1 MNDGILLIDKAPG
14 LTSHDVVQ
22 RVRRILKLRKVGHCG
37 TLDPSA
43 TGLLVIT
50 LGKATRLTR
59 FLIRAPKVY
68 CGEIRFGL
76 TTDTYDASGTITD
89 ETDFSHLTE
98 ERVLAAMQDFVG
110 TFKQAAPPFSAK
122 KTNGVRYYTLARRG
136 EEVPEALKEISVFEF
151 SPLSEL
157 VDGTLKFRLACS
169 SGTYV
174 RSVAHDLGQQLE
186 CGAHLA
192 ALRRLSVGPLD
203 VVDALTLPALEE
215 HRAAGNSTSRPA
227 WIPLE
232 DIPLPFG
239 QLVTDTKQER
249 RITNGQT
256 VLIRGT
262 ESSEGDWIRLLT
274 ARGKLLAIG
283 TVVERIGAGGV
294 GVIQP
299 RIVFK

>member
-1 MNDGILLIDKAPG
+1 MNDGLLLIDKASG

-22 RVRRILKLRKVGHCG
+22 RVRRILEQRKVGHCG

-68 CGEIRFGL
+68 CGAIRFGS
-76 TTDTYDASGTITD
+76 TTDTYDASGKVTAEAD
-89 ETDFSHLTE
+89 SSHLTDG
-98 ERVLAAMQDFVG
+98 RVFAEMESFVG
-110 TFKQAAPPFSAK
+110 TFEQAAPPFSAK
-122 KTNGVRYYTLARRG
+122 KTNGVRNYTLARRG
-136 EEVPEALKEISVFEF
+136 EEVPEARKEITIFEF
-151 SPLSEL
+151 SASGKL
-157 VDGTLKFRLACS
+157 VEGSLAFRLACS

-174 RSVAHDLGQQLE
+174 RSVAHDLGKQLE

-192 ALRRLSVGPLD
+192 ALRRLSVGPLE
-203 VVDALTLPALEE
+203 VTEALSLPALED
-215 HRAAGNSTSRPA
+215 HMAAGTASSAPA

-232 DIPLPFG
+232 KIPLPFG
-239 QLVTDTKQER
+239 QFVTDTKQER
-249 RITNGQT
+249 RVTNGQT
-256 VLIRGT
+256 VLIR
-262 ESSEGDWIRLLT
+262 ESDSAEGDWIRLLT
-274 ARGKLLAIG
+274 SRGKLLAIG
-283 TVVERIGAGGV
+283 TVIERIGSGGV

>member
-1 MNDGILLIDKAPG
+1 MNDGLLLVDKAPG

-59 FLIRAPKVY
+59 FLIRAPKAY
-68 CGEIRFGL
+68 CGSIRFGR
-76 TTDTYDASGTITD
+76 TTDTYDASGKITD
-89 ETDFSHLTE
+89 ESDASHLTTSQ
-98 ERVLAAMQDFVG
+98 VVTAMQDFVG
-110 TFKQAAPPFSAK
+110 TFEQAAPPFSAK

-136 EEVPEALKEISVFEF
+136 EEVPEARKEITIFEF
-151 SPLSEL
+151 SPTGEL
-157 VDGTLKFRLACS
+157 ADEALEFRLTCS

-174 RSVAHDLGQQLE
+174 RSIAHDLGKQLE

-192 ALRRLSVGPLD
+192 ALRRLRVGPLD
-203 VVDALTLPALEE
+203 VAQSLSLPALEE
-215 HRAAGNSTSRPA
+215 HVSAGSAEPLPA

-239 QLVTDTKQER
+239 QIITDAKQER
-249 RITNGQT
+249 RVTHGQT
-256 VLIRGT
+256 VVIRDSD
-262 ESSEGDWIRLLT
+262 SSEGDWIRLLT
-274 ARGKLLAIG
+274 SRGKLLAIG
-283 TVVERIGAGGV
+283 TVAERIGTGGV